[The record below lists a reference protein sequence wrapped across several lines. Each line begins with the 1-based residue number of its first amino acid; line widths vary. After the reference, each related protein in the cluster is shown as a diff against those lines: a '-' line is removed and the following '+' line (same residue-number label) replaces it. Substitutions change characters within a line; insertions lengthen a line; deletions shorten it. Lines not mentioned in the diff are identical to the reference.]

1 MKKKTIIDI
10 LKVIEDLSHI
20 KDIDSLLESVLYE
33 ARKITNADA
42 GSIFLK
48 SENHLTFEYV
58 QNDTLYGT
66 EENSNDYLYSKRK
79 IFIDNKSIAGYVTQ
93 TKKPLVINNVYKID
107 KKSPY
112 SFNKSFDAKS
122 SYHTGSMLT
131 VPLITSREKVIGVI
145 QIINAKNYRG
155 KIISF
160 TKDDEFLV
168 SLFAAQAAV
177 AVEKALMTR
186 EIILRMIKIAE
197 LRDPLETGVHVNRVG
212 AISVEIYKKWAVKEG
227 IPKKEITRN
236 KDILRIAAM
245 LHDVGKVAISDV
257 ILKKK
262 GKLNE
267 MEFEMM
273 KFHTV
278 HGARL
283 FKDSNSEWDD
293 MAVDI
298 TLNHHEKWDGTGYP
312 GNIKNIYNDNL
323 KIMPGKKGTE
333 IPLFAR
339 IVALADVYDALMSS
353 RLYKRSWPEDRVLK
367 LIEKESG
374 KHFDPNLVEVF
385 FDIQKIITS
394 IREKYN

>member
-1 MKKKTIIDI
+1 M
-10 LKVIEDLSHI
+10 SHI
-20 KDIDSLLESVLYE
+20 RDVDSLLESVLFE

-48 SENHLTFEYV
+48 SENYLTFEYV
-58 QNDTLYGT
+58 QNDTLYGS
-66 EENSNDYLYSKRK
+66 EDNSNSYLYSKRK
-79 IFIDNKSIAGYVTQ
+79 ILSDNRSIVGYVAE
-93 TKKPLVINNVYKID
+93 TKKSLLINNVYKIK

-112 SFNKSFDAKS
+112 SFNRSFDSQS
-122 SYHTGSMLT
+122 SYHTESMLS
-131 VPLITSREKVIGVI
+131 VPLKTSREKVIGVI
-145 QIINAKNYRG
+145 QIINAKNHRG

-160 TKDDEFLV
+160 SKDDEFLV

-177 AVEKALMTR
+177 AVEKAIMTR

-197 LRDPLETGVHVNRVG
+197 LRDPMETGKHVNRVG
-212 AISVEIYKKWAVKEG
+212 TFSVEIYKKWAARQE
-227 IPKKEITRN
+227 IPKKEIIKN

-245 LHDVGKVAISDV
+245 LHDVGKVAISDM

-267 MEFEMM
+267 REFEMM
-273 KFHTV
+273 KLHTV

-298 TLNHHEKWDGTGYP
+298 ALNHHEKWDGSGYP
-312 GNIKNIYNDNL
+312 GNIKDIFNDNL
-323 KIMPGKKGTE
+323 KLMPGKKGTE

-353 RLYKRSWPEDRVLK
+353 RLYKQSWSQERALK

-385 FDIQKIITS
+385 FDIQKVINS
-394 IREKYN
+394 IWEKYN

>member
-1 MKKKTIIDI
+1 M
-10 LKVIEDLSHI
+10 SHI
-20 KDIDSLLESVLYE
+20 RDVDSLLESVLFE

-58 QNDTLYGT
+58 QNDTLYGS
-66 EENSNDYLYSKRK
+66 EDNSNSYLYSKRK
-79 IFIDNKSIAGYVTQ
+79 ILSDNRSIVGYVAE
-93 TKKPLVINNVYKID
+93 TKKSLVINNVYKIK

-112 SFNKSFDAKS
+112 SFNRSFDSQS
-122 SYHTGSMLT
+122 SYHTESMLS

-145 QIINAKNYRG
+145 QIINAKNHRG
-155 KIISF
+155 KIITFS
-160 TKDDEFLV
+160 KDDEFLV

-177 AVEKALMTR
+177 AVEKAIMTR

-197 LRDPLETGVHVNRVG
+197 LRDPMETGKHVNRVG
-212 AISVEIYKKWAVKEG
+212 TFSVEIYKKWAVRNG
-227 IPKKEITRN
+227 IPKKEIIKN

-245 LHDVGKVAISDV
+245 LHDVGKVAISDM

-262 GKLNE
+262 GKLSE
-267 MEFEMM
+267 REFEMM
-273 KFHTV
+273 KLHTV

-298 TLNHHEKWDGTGYP
+298 ALNHHEKWDGSGYP
-312 GNIKNIYNDNL
+312 GNIKNIFNDNL
-323 KIMPGKKGTE
+323 KLMPGKKGTE

-353 RLYKRSWPEDRVLK
+353 RLYKQSWSQERALK

-385 FDIQKIITS
+385 FDIQKVINS
-394 IREKYN
+394 IWEKYN